1 MVAINEILK
10 ENVLNERFISVGIN
24 PKDEKY
30 REKYRDQLITM
41 LQNSY
46 KGIGGYGGISD
57 KVDEL
62 KSINDDISN
71 SAIKMINRNGVIT
84 ATLMYKLN
92 HGRKSIAVATN
103 GTKEGKSDLMK
114 IIDDDKKIQR
124 SWGEFSG
131 AIEHILRKKDFP
143 VIKPERV
150 KNLIGKKIQLD
161 PESPDHYH
169 RDIGGHSHRKIGLGY
184 PK

>member
-10 ENVLNERFISVGIN
+10 ENVLNERFISVGLN
-24 PKDEKY
+24 PKDEPY
-30 REKYRDQLITM
+30 REKYRNPLVTM

-46 KGIGGYGGISD
+46 ADIGGYGGISD
-57 KVDEL
+57 KDEEL
-62 KSINDDISN
+62 KSINNDISN
-71 SAIKMINRNGVIT
+71 SAIKMVERNGVIT

-114 IIDDDKKIQR
+114 IIDDDKKMQR

-131 AIEHILRKKDFP
+131 ALEHILRKKDFP
-143 VIKPERV
+143 VIEPERV
-150 KNLIGKKIQLD
+150 QDLIGKKIQLD
-161 PESPDHYH
+161 PEAPDHYN
-169 RDIGGHSHRKIGLGY
+169 RDIGGKSRRKIGLGY

>member
-46 KGIGGYGGISD
+46 KDINGYGGISD
-57 KVDEL
+57 KDEEL
-62 KSINDDISN
+62 KSINNDISN
-71 SAIKMINRNGVIT
+71 SAIKMVERNGVIT
-84 ATLMYKLN
+84 ATLIYKLN

-114 IIDDDKKIQR
+114 IIDDDKKMQR

-143 VIKPERV
+143 LIKPERI
-150 KNLIGKKIQLD
+150 KNLTGKKIQLD

-169 RDIGGHSHRKIGLGY
+169 RDIGGYSHRKIGLGY